1 MEFVKVH
8 GRRAG
13 ILRLVLLFAPDRGQR
28 RLVVCVPG
36 GVVAHAEISLTEFP
50 TQQARQE
57 VIDELLRVHRAG
69 DPTALARLWAEV
81 YTEVKRLARS
91 VLAGQGASRPVDTTV
106 LVHELYLKM
115 GGASFDNRAHLFGSL
130 VRMMGQIIIDAGRRR
145 QRLRHHERE
154 AAVLA
159 SVTLDPSKI
168 GLADD
173 SLGDGVVT
181 AKIIDAMDRLDRI
194 APRPAAVAWL
204 RFVGTL
210 SVPQVAECLEVSE
223 RTVKGDWA
231 FARAWLHRELT
242 VLGLKPRA
250 TGNHSGG
257 NNEDSDA

>member
-1 MEFVKVH
+1 MREFASH
-8 GRRAG
+8 
-13 ILRLVLLFAPDRGQR
+13 DGQR
-28 RLVVCVPG
+28 RLRVRVTG
-36 GVVAHAEISLTEFP
+36 GAAVRLEAILTEFP
-50 TQQARQE
+50 TQQARQQ
-57 VIDELLRVHRAG
+57 VIDELLLVHRAG
-69 DPTALARLWAEV
+69 DPTAIARLWAEV
-81 YTEVKRLARS
+81 YSEVKRLARS
-91 VLAGQGASRPVDTTV
+91 VLAGQGASRPIDTTV

-130 VRMMGQIIIDAGRRR
+130 VRMMGEIIIDAGRRR

-159 SVTLDPSKI
+159 SVTLDPGKI

-181 AKIIDAMDRLDRI
+181 AQIIDAMDRLDRL

-204 RFVGTL
+204 RFVGALT
-210 SVPQVAECLEVSE
+210 VPQVAECLGVSE

-242 VLGLKPRA
+242 VLGLKPRI

-257 NNEDSDA
+257 HDED